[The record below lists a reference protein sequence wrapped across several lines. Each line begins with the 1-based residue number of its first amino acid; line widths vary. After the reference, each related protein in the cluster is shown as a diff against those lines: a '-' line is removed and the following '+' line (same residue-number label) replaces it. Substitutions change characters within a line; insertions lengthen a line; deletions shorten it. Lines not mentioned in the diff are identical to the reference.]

1 MVSVAAVAI
10 IAVGDRMPV
19 WVDAAVTDYLDRLP
33 REWRATLAAVRAVR
47 RTAGR
52 PGIDVLAA
60 ESQRLLAAVPRGAL
74 LVALDERGTQL
85 ATREFAVRLSRWRE
99 QHGVVAFV
107 IGGADGL
114 HDEVR
119 ARAGFLLSLSA
130 MTLPHALARVLLA
143 EQVYRAVSLLAGHPY
158 HRD

>member
-1 MVSVAAVAI
+1 MVSAAAVAV
-10 IAVGDRMPV
+10 IAVGERMPA
-19 WVDAAVTDYLDRLP
+19 WVDAALADYLERLP
-33 REWRATLAAVRAVR
+33 REWRTTLVTVRAVR
-47 RTAGR
+47 RGAGR
-52 PGIDVLAA
+52 PAADALAA

-85 ATREFAVRLSRWRE
+85 ATRQFAARLARWRE
-99 QHGVVAFV
+99 QHGVIAFV

-119 ARAGFLLSLSA
+119 QRAAFLLSLSA
-130 MTLPHALARVLLA
+130 MTLPHALARVLLV
-143 EQVYRAVSLLAGHPY
+143 EQLYRAVSLLAGHPY